1 MPGLPIAQVSIPAPF
16 LDRCRGTPA
25 RGAARVK
32 ELGLY
37 REITWAEYRMHVERV
52 CLGLLEAGVVA
63 GDRVAIMADPS
74 IEWCYVDLGAQAAG
88 VITYGIYSTSS
99 ASHVRF
105 AREDGRAM
113 IGAASARE

>member
-1 MPGLPIAQVSIPAPF
+1 MAASPIGQVSIPALF
-16 LDRCRGTPA
+16 LDRCRRTP
-25 RGAARVK
+25 RRVAARVK
-32 ELGLY
+32 EYGLY
-37 REITWAEYRMHVERV
+37 REITWSEYRGHVERV
-52 CLGLLEAGVVA
+52 CLGLVEAGLQA

-88 VITYGIYSTSS
+88 VVTYGIYSTSS